1 MKAKDLVLGF
11 ASLWRE
17 KYGKNYPVSFA
28 KDCSQAKRLL
38 NLYGDEAATYVR
50 HYLSGFDSAF
60 ARRAG
65 HSFGAFVVEI
75 AAVVASHTTLAQQQE
90 LAAQANSDFEKRK
103 AAREGAS

>member
-17 KYGKNYPVSFA
+17 KYGKSYPVSFA
-28 KDCSQAKRLL
+28 KDCAQAKRLL
-38 NLYGDEAATYVR
+38 NLYGDEAAEYVR
-50 HYLSGFDSAF
+50 HYLSGFHSDF

-75 AAVVASHTTLAQQQE
+75 AAVVASYTTLARQKE
-90 LAAQANSDFEKRK
+90 LAAQDNCDFEKRK
-103 AAREGAS
+103 AAREGVS